1 MHAYFSVAKR
11 LMRILRQRNGAA
23 ARGCVLHRC
32 ETSQKS
38 LPLRARVLE
47 NYDDANATSVSRI
60 EPSDAVSE
68 RRPVLPSVL
77 LRASYRRARQPQR
90 TRVVGLSASIERVR
104 NSRRPL
110 GSPRV
115 EPSLRQTPLQAR
127 NRSTTA
133 LRCCRA
139 RGCVRRAEPL
149 PATALRL
156 RSRCEPGALRARHLD
171 ASERAKR
178 CRLRSLSKRESRR
191 RSRTL

>member
-1 MHAYFSVAKR
+1 MGLHTARLRVATDVT
-11 LMRILRQRNGAA
+11 A
-23 ARGCVLHRC
+23 
-32 ETSQKS
+32 QKS
-38 LPLRARVLE
+38 QPLPARALE
-47 NYDDANATSVSRI
+47 NYEDANSTSVSRI
-60 EPSDAVSE
+60 EPSDAVSV
-68 RRPVLPSVL
+68 RRPVPSVL

-115 EPSLRQTPLQAR
+115 EPSLCQTPLQAR